1 MAADT
6 LPSSSS
12 NSGISSELKVD
23 APPMVSFVVAGF
35 SSVNTSGVSPVSSG
49 SVSSG
54 ASEVNSSANI
64 ICGMLVEHSAR
75 AMIPASNFFFII
87 DRLLS

>member
-49 SVSSG
+49 